1 MLQLRR
7 CNDEEV
13 NHNSYPILCPDTRHA
28 GKFAHVVGHDHEA
41 LAACM
46 APDLHIM
53 RAAWRARSFQLGA
66 DLPVVRRGLGR
77 ERQDL
82 KASREM
88 LDGLKILQ
96 TPLRFLGAVMQL
108 PEGDTGKCRVAPRG
122 G

>member
-1 MLQLRR
+1 
-7 CNDEEV
+7 
-13 NHNSYPILCPDTRHA
+13 
-28 GKFAHVVGHDHEA
+28 
-41 LAACM
+41 
-46 APDLHIM
+46 
-53 RAAWRARSFQLGA
+53 
-66 DLPVVRRGLGR
+66 VRRGLGR